1 MKSKLVKGWI
11 RNIAMMLALLNA
23 SVIMAQDSSTAAIDM
38 ADKMRAEGKIYVVVL
53 VVAIVFTGLII
64 FAVLTDRKVSSLE
77 RQMKSMKSGEDS

>member
-1 MKSKLVKGWI
+1 MLKGWKQI
-11 RNIAMMLALLNA
+11 VAVMLTLLNV
-23 SVIMAQDSSTAAIDM
+23 SVVMAQDSSATAIEM

-77 RQMKSMKSGEDS
+77 RQVKSMKSGEDS